1 MLRQMLSLAV
11 AGATGTLSRYI
22 LHSAF
27 QRITGL
33 RAWWGTLAVNVLG
46 CLLAGLVWGWFE
58 ARGASAASRA
68 FVLVGFL
75 GAFTTFS
82 ALMMDTGDLARAGG
96 WLQAGGWLMLQ
107 NMLGLSAMAGGVLL
121 AKTAWT

>member
-11 AGATGTLSRYI
+11 AGATGTLSRFF
-22 LHSAF
+22 LNSAF

-33 RAWWGTLAVNVLG
+33 RAWWGTLVVNVLG

-58 ARGASAASRA
+58 ARGANAASRA

-75 GAFTTFS
+75 GAFTT
-82 ALMMDTGDLARAGG
+82 
-96 WLQAGGWLMLQ
+96 
-107 NMLGLSAMAGGVLL
+107 
-121 AKTAWT
+121 